1 MSFLNGLKPA
11 RSGRKGMTNSNIREI
26 FHEVDL
32 RSDTVT
38 RPSASML
45 EAMMTARVGDMV
57 FGDDPTVNAL
67 EAYSAKLFG
76 MDGALYCPSG
86 TMTNQIAIKV
96 HTSPG
101 DEVICSK
108 LAHIYLFEGGGMASN
123 SGAQASLIDT
133 ADGTFTVEQVAG
145 CVNPDDVHRARTRLV
160 SVENTVNRG
169 AGTCWDFTE
178 IKKIGRFC
186 SENGL
191 SYHLDGARLFNALA
205 VTGETPADYGKVFDT
220 ISICLSKGLGA
231 PVGSILLGS
240 NSFIK
245 EAKRVRK
252 LFGGYMR
259 QAGYIAAAGL
269 FALQNNRERLV
280 DDHVNAKMIG
290 EALEG
295 CGWVASVSRVSTN
308 IIIFKTAGEITA
320 LQATERL
327 KAKGILVHAVGK
339 QEIRL
344 VTHLDVTNDMVEYTC
359 QNLPGIF

>member
-26 FHEVDL
+26 LHEVDL

-178 IKKIGRFC
+178 LKEIGRFC

-344 VTHLDVTNDMVEYTC
+344 VTHLDVTNDMVDYTC